1 MRNSLT
7 GVGSGDQVRRPSEHT
22 SRPTTPPI
30 SAVFG
35 RASTH
40 RPKRSQRPC
49 GSSYSV
55 RLAAGSNAT
64 CLAVGQNP
72 RRPIRP
78 RSAGSRVMLATRTIA
93 TPIAVTGPSVWLV
106 SSSEATSVIS
116 AAATVSPLATMAGP
130 ARGIAWRSASVW
142 SSIRWRS
149 SL

>member
-1 MRNSLT
+1 M
-7 GVGSGDQVRRPSEHT
+7 
-22 SRPTTPPI
+22 
-30 SAVFG
+30 
-35 RASTH
+35 
-40 RPKRSQRPC
+40 
-49 GSSYSV
+49 
-55 RLAAGSNAT
+55 
-64 CLAVGQNP
+64 AVGQKP

-78 RSAGSRVMLATRTIA
+78 RIAGSSVMLATSTIA

-116 AAATVSPLATMAGP
+116 AAATVRPLAMIAGA